1 MTSQLS
7 ASGTR
12 FRCFSILF
20 LLFNRNFQKRFA
32 RRSPET
38 RASFFVTGSIRV
50 QLCGDAAA
58 PAPRPWLLGDF
69 KSHKGILPS
78 GSKTNVKNESWNIM
92 DLGLSEN
99 YWLHLQIM
107 AMVMGR
113 IRINHRNRRYPFQ
126 TTQLSIRRY
135 QTAKKWPNSTKQRE
149 QPGYRGFSAIHWVEF
164 YRGKGSPLQRMNNSL
179 CKTVHMMNISSES
192 NPQLFSKRV
201 KDP

>member
-1 MTSQLS
+1 MFSKRWKQPRISNLVPQRMLPLWSQKYTLRAENDQPALS
-7 ASGTR
+7 FWNTCSMFFHT
-12 FRCFSILF
+12 FPPLQQE
-20 LLFNRNFQKRFA
+20 L
-32 RRSPET
+32 PETVRVPIPIST

-58 PAPRPWLLGDF
+58 PAPRHSGIVPWLLKDL
-69 KSHKGILPS
+69 KSHKWILPS

-135 QTAKKWPNSTKQRE
+135 QTAKKLAQFHKTK
-149 QPGYRGFSAIHWVEF
+149 GTNWV
-164 YRGKGSPLQRMNNSL
+164 
-179 CKTVHMMNISSES
+179 
-192 NPQLFSKRV
+192 
-201 KDP
+201 